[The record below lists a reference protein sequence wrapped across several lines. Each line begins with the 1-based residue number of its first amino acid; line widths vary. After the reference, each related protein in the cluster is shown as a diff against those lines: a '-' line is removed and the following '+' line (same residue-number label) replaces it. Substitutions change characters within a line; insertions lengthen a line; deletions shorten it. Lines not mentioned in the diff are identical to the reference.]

1 MNLRLFIIYFSCCCV
16 NISIAQENPFAISEA
31 GLDFLTGQ
39 ALFEKNWV
47 SAPSSTKGSDGLGPL
62 YNARS
67 CAQCHFEAGKGTLTD
82 GLNFRI
88 NSDLLGQQIQSS
100 AISGLPAEAQVD
112 ISYSYIAEQLPDSTE
127 VVLKIPS
134 YGFTNVQTGP
144 GSSQLRPTT
153 IESTEIEITEI
164 EQFSP
169 RLAPALFGVG
179 LLQAIPLHELL
190 AKEDPDDLDNNGISG
205 RAGTGRFGWKADII
219 NLEEQTGQALSLD
232 LGISSELFPNP
243 FGDCTALQDYCL
255 SRPHGASRQDQNLEI
270 GPPAFAS
277 LLSFITNIRLPIAN
291 VDNINIS
298 GKQIFEDIGCQ
309 NCHQTGYMQG
319 AINPYSDLLLH
330 NMGDALADTFS
341 DDLSHEWRTPP
352 LWGLSAYQQREE
364 QYYLHD
370 GRAAS
375 LLEAILWHGGEA
387 EASKQAFKILA
398 SSEREDLI
406 NFLQSL

>member
-1 MNLRLFIIYFSCCCV
+1 MNLRLFIIFCSCCCV

-39 ALFEKNWV
+39 ALFEKIWV
-47 SAPSSTKGSDGLGPL
+47 SAPSSTKASDGLGPL

-67 CAQCHFEAGKGTLTD
+67 CAQCHFEAGRGTLAD
-82 GLNFRI
+82 GLIFRI
-88 NSDLLGQQIQSS
+88 NSDFLGQQIQSS
-100 AISGLPAEAQVD
+100 AISGLPADAQVD
-112 ISYSYIAEQLPDSTE
+112 ISYSSIVEKLPDSTE
-127 VVLKIPS
+127 VVLKSPR
-134 YGFTNVQTGP
+134 YVFTNVQT
-144 GSSQLRPTT
+144 
-153 IESTEIEITEI
+153 ESGMSVIGQTEI

-179 LLQAIPLHELL
+179 LLEAIPLHELL
-190 AKEDPDDLDNNGISG
+190 EKEDPEDLDNNGISG
-205 RAGTGRFGWKADII
+205 RAGPGRYGWKAGLI

-232 LGISSELFPNP
+232 IGISSELFPNP
-243 FGDCTALQDYCL
+243 FGDCKALQDYCL

-277 LLSFITNIRLPIAN
+277 LLSFIRNIPLPVVN
-291 VDNINIS
+291 VDNINIA
-298 GKQIFEDIGCQ
+298 GKELFENIGCQ

-330 NMGDALADTFS
+330 NMGDALADTFV
-341 DDLSHEWRTPP
+341 DELSHEWRTPP
-352 LWGLSAYQQREE
+352 LWGLSAYQLIDE

-370 GRAAS
+370 GRATS

-387 EASKQAFKILA
+387 ERSKQAFKALA
-398 SSEREDLI
+398 RSEREDLI
-406 NFLQSL
+406 NFLQSI